1 MNIDLF
7 ALGLIVL
14 VLPGIRCAE
23 RGGVFSESGLDRDQ
37 TVALRGII
45 CIMIMLDHSALLT
58 QAGMTAFFFKKAA
71 FFVVGLFFAL
81 SGYGLTASWQ
91 RSGGSVKGF
100 WRKRVK
106 STILPYLLLSAAAAV
121 VRLLLG
127 ERLTMKQMLFSFF
140 NGTPLVRYSW
150 FILVMIVFYVLFY
163 LASILARGDKHLLLA
178 LSGFGALLLP
188 FAMRKLGYEE
198 YWFNAVWTFPLG
210 ILWELGHARIV
221 AAFRRHPWIYLGL
234 AAVCASWFVLIA
246 IYFYW
251 FSYLGMLLATIT
263 ITVFIFLLMM
273 KLRVCNPVLLF
284 LGRISLEIY
293 LIHGIVVTVLETV
306 ISPTA
311 QPLLFLSILFPATIL
326 LAWIF
331 HLGYGLLS
339 GKKK

>member
-7 ALGLIVL
+7 ALGLVVL
-14 VLPGIRCAE
+14 LLPGIRIAGRE
-23 RGGVFSESGLDRDQ
+23 ELFSENGLDRDQ
-37 TVALRGII
+37 TVALRGIL

-91 RSGGSVKGF
+91 RAGGSVRGF
-100 WRKRVK
+100 WGKRVK

-127 ERLTMKQMLFSFF
+127 EGLTMKQMLLSFV
-140 NGTPLVRYSW
+140 NGSPLVRYSW

-163 LASILARGDKHLLLA
+163 LAALLARGDKHLLLA

-210 ILWELGHARIV
+210 ILWKLTYARIV
-221 AAFRRHPWIYLGL
+221 SAFRRHPWIYLGL
-234 AAVCASWFVLIA
+234 AAVCAGWFVLIA
-246 IYFYW
+246 VYFYW

-263 ITVFIFLLMM
+263 VSVFIFLLMM
-273 KLRVCNPVLLF
+273 KLRIRNPVLLF

-293 LIHGIVVTVLETV
+293 LIHGIIVTVLETL

-311 QPLLFLSILFPATIL
+311 RPLLFLSILFLATIL